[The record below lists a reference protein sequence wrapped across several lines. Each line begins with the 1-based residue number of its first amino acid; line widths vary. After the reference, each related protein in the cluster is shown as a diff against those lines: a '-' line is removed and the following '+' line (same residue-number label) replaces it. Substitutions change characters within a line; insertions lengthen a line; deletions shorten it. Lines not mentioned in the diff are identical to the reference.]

1 MEIHDDAWSE
11 WDPKRDAAKEETF
24 EGSTTTATRASS
36 AGAASGGGEFP
47 KQMKSEPS
55 SPHHFAKEQKNNHS
69 QRAEAHNEERR
80 AGNETTASPSTRRHT
95 IGEDRWRGAEAPTGS
110 TSHPFEMLSDTSAR
124 HQQRPSTT
132 RWSTSRHLRSFRDI
146 ISAPFTSG
154 RLKRFVTR
162 SRSASQE

>member
-11 WDPKRDAAKEETF
+11 WDPKRDAAKEEKA
-24 EGSTTTATRASS
+24 EGSITTAMRASS

-47 KQMKSEPS
+47 KQMKSEPR
-55 SPHHFAKEQKNNHS
+55 SPHHLAKEQKNHS
-69 QRAEAHNEERR
+69 QRAAAHNEERR
-80 AGNETTASPSTRRHT
+80 GGNETTASPSTRRHT

-110 TSHPFEMLSDTSAR
+110 TSHPSEM
-124 HQQRPSTT
+124 PSTA